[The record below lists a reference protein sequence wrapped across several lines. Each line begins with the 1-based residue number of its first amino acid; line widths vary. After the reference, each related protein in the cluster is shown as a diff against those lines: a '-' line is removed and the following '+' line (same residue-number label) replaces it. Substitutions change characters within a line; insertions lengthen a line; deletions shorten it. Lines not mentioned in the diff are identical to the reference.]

1 MYYESFRLTH
11 KVPPDTLS
19 VHHYSW
25 QPTDSV
31 VARRTNVHPHENKS
45 VSENRF
51 LPSDY
56 SEPTYH
62 SNTRQIT
69 RMYTTT
75 KSKIYPTSLNP
86 KDWEMILTNNSV
98 KSAVSVPSVI

>member
-1 MYYESFRLTH
+1 MYYESFRLIH

-25 QPTDSV
+25 QPIISV
-31 VARRTNVHPHENKS
+31 VARRTNFHLHEKR
-45 VSENRF
+45 VFQKNRF
-51 LPSDY
+51 LHQIT

-62 SNTRQIT
+62 PNTRQIT

-86 KDWEMILTNNSV
+86 KD
-98 KSAVSVPSVI
+98 